1 MACPATVAKKGGG
14 GLAALSAHFE
24 REAGGFLKV
33 GDGHAGDDFFQK
45 PGPLQQLGMVVEP
58 LQCGGAVAYGPCFE
72 DGVGRLG
79 RPVH

>member
-1 MACPATVAKKGGG
+1 
-14 GLAALSAHFE
+14 
-24 REAGGFLKV
+24 
-33 GDGHAGDDFFQK
+33 
-45 PGPLQQLGMVVEP
+45 MVVEP